1 MGVTIQTGRKI
12 GEILDGIE
20 EESMRILA
28 WRLHCLEQEGC
39 DVINA
44 LLIGRSGCDLHK
56 ARRMLRN
63 GCPPELA
70 AKILS

>member
-1 MGVTIQTGRKI
+1 MRSI

-28 WRLHCLEQEGC
+28 WRLHCLEREGC

-44 LLIGRSGCDLHK
+44 LLIGRSQADLHQ
-56 ARRMLRN
+56 ARRMLRQ
-63 GCPPELA
+63 GCSPELA